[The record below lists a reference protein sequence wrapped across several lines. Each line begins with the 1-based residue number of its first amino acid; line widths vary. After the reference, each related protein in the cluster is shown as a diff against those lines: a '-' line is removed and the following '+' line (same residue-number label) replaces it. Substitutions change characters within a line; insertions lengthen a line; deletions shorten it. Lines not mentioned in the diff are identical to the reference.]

1 MGVTCRDMKREWPY
15 VYVAKNGKGSVS
27 KWWCDTGE
35 KVKPR
40 KRMSFASKVDA
51 QAQADT
57 WRAEFDDGG
66 KLAFFTNDERLDAAN
81 ALKQYRDAK
90 VNDTL
95 SAAVHYYLERRYPL
109 GGDVK
114 LAMAVEEFIKEKEQN
129 TKVSQFYLWSL
140 NRLRRLSEN
149 EKLAERRL
157 STLTAREILDH
168 IYTSTSKKDKTKRWG
183 AETQRQHFRYYKM
196 FFGWCVENK
205 FMMENPLARK
215 NVTAPEGKSGEPLVL
230 YLDTTQKLMSAAWE
244 QVQNAANAGGRL
256 DTDIWKKEGC
266 DHRFFVYLAIG
277 IFAGIRPQ
285 EITRLH
291 WEDIPAPDYDW
302 IHLSD
307 TVSKTHDKRH
317 MPIAW
322 NLQVMLQEYSR
333 LLRPVVKTDIMDK
346 VLPGYYDAFKRKFRL
361 WRATIIPHIPWP
373 HDCMRHSYASWF
385 YYTSE
390 DMRALMSRMGHSQS
404 YTTLNNYTNIK
415 VLKRYEWKDFWT
427 LLPEGINAEPPAIKD
442 PFKLKRTLL
451 HLT

>member
-1 MGVTCRDMKREWPY
+1 
-15 VYVAKNGKGSVS
+15 
-27 KWWCDTGE
+27 
-35 KVKPR
+35 
-40 KRMSFASKVDA
+40 MSFASKVDA

-230 YLDTTQKLMSAAWE
+230 YLDTTQKLMGHASVGSRKDGLERFSEHDTRWDH
-244 QVQNAANAGGRL
+244 GRVDGTFPTRPDL
-256 DTDIWKKEGC
+256 S
-266 DHRFFVYLAIG
+266 G
-277 IFAGIRPQ
+277 ISLF
-285 EITRLH
+285 
-291 WEDIPAPDYDW
+291 D
-302 IHLSD
+302 
-307 TVSKTHDKRH
+307 
-317 MPIAW
+317 
-322 NLQVMLQEYSR
+322 
-333 LLRPVVKTDIMDK
+333 
-346 VLPGYYDAFKRKFRL
+346 VLPRCGAG
-361 WRATIIPHIPWP
+361 
-373 HDCMRHSYASWF
+373 S
-385 YYTSE
+385 
-390 DMRALMSRMGHSQS
+390 MGSQPRWCADG
-404 YTTLNNYTNIK
+404 
-415 VLKRYEWKDFWT
+415 VWWT
-427 LLPEGINAEPPAIKD
+427 
-442 PFKLKRTLL
+442 
-451 HLT
+451 